1 MKIALKVGIHIYPEV
16 FIFMSIYIYVVSTGV
31 VIVVMNV
38 APHVDR
44 SVWTFGKII
53 KQNVFCVN
61 LHIYIFLSINIEM
74 IILQLYT
81 VILKTGWSF
90 LGESRAIV
98 LTSHRSDE
106 IVGSAIY
113 KSIFIIINEYLLC
126 V

>member
-16 FIFMSIYIYVVSTGV
+16 FIFMSIYIYVASTGV

-74 IILQLYT
+74 IIL
-81 VILKTGWSF
+81 
-90 LGESRAIV
+90 V
-98 LTSHRSDE
+98 L
-106 IVGSAIY
+106 
-113 KSIFIIINEYLLC
+113 F
-126 V
+126 